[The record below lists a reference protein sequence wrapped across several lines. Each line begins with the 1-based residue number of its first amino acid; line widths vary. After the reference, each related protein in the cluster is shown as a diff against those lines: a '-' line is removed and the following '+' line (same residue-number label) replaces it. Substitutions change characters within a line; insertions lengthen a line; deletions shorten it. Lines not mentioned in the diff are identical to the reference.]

1 MKKLVINA
9 DDCGA
14 DEARNAGIF
23 EAIKKG
29 VVTGVSI
36 LPNGPAFDDAMQ
48 QIKSINSK
56 KVSWGVHINLSE
68 GKPLSSGLHILTEPD
83 GRFHGKSAAIK
94 IFASRLPNRGNAPT
108 GPLLNEGWN
117 KIGSCD
123 KKSSSRTALEE
134 EISVEID
141 AQIKKLMD
149 AGVFVT
155 HIDSHHHIHVFPA
168 VIETA
173 IKIAQKHRIPWIRMP
188 EEAKPSYINL
198 DISEEI
204 SAEAGLFSKY
214 AAEAR
219 TRIETSGMRT
229 ANHFRGLYLKGMLS
243 LSLVEELLLTLHD
256 GLTEFMTHPG
266 HANTGHLSGPFSAFS
281 THDRERELATLLH
294 PDFPLLLKR
303 SGVTLTPFPEI

>member
-1 MKKLVINA
+1 MKRLIINA

-29 VVTGVSI
+29 VVTGASI
-36 LPNGPAFDDAMQ
+36 LPNGPAFNDAIQ
-48 QIKSINSK
+48 RIKSINNK

-68 GKPLSSGLHILTEPD
+68 GKPLSSGLHILTGPD
-83 GRFHGKSAAIK
+83 GCFHGKSAAIK
-94 IFASRLPNRGNAPT
+94 IFESRLPNRGNAPA

-123 KKSSSRTALEE
+123 TKSSSRTAMEE
-134 EISVEID
+134 EISAEID
-141 AQIKKLMD
+141 AQIKKLID

-155 HIDSHHHIHVFPA
+155 HIDGHHHVHIFPA
-168 VIETA
+168 VIETV
-173 IKIAQKHRIPWIRMP
+173 IEMAQKYSIPWIRMP
-188 EEAKPSYINL
+188 EEAKPSYSNL
-198 DISEEI
+198 DISEGI

-219 TRIETSGMRT
+219 TRIETSGIRT
-229 ANHFRGLYLKGMLS
+229 TNHFRGLYLKGRLS
-243 LSLVEELLLTLHD
+243 PLMMEELLLTLPD

-266 HANTGHLSGPFSAFS
+266 HAHTWRSSGPFSTFS
-281 THDRERELATLLH
+281 THDRERELTTLLH
-294 PDFPLLLKR
+294 PDFPVLLKR
-303 SGVTLTPFPEI
+303 SGVTLTSFPEI

>member
-1 MKKLVINA
+1 MKRLVINA

-48 QIKSINSK
+48 RIKSINSK

-68 GKPLSSGLHILTEPD
+68 GKPLSSGLHILTGPD
-83 GRFHGKSAAIK
+83 GCFHGKSAAIK

-123 KKSSSRTALEE
+123 TKSSSRNALEE
-134 EISVEID
+134 EISAEIN
-141 AQIKKLMD
+141 AQIKKLID

-155 HIDSHHHIHVFPA
+155 HIDGHHHIHVFPA
-168 VIETA
+168 VIEAA
-173 IKIAQKHRIPWIRMP
+173 IEMTQKHKIPWIRIP
-188 EEAKPSYINL
+188 EEAKPSYRNL
-198 DISEEI
+198 DISEEV

-214 AAEAR
+214 ATEAR
-219 TRIETSGMRT
+219 TRIETSGIR
-229 ANHFRGLYLKGMLS
+229 ASNHFRGIYLKGRLS
-243 LSLVEELLLTLHD
+243 FPLAEELLLTLPD

-266 HANTGHLSGPFSAFS
+266 HAHTGHLPGPFSAFS
-281 THDRERELATLLH
+281 THDRERELTTLLH
-294 PDFPLLLKR
+294 PGLPLLLEKYKIIL
-303 SGVTLTPFPEI
+303 SPFPEI